1 MRASAA
7 ARASSTASS
16 TASSKPAF
24 RTQPVVASNATITL
38 RFAEKRDLILDGAAR
53 LFNRRGIKAGTLAEV
68 AASVGLASNSL
79 TYYFR
84 KKEDLVSA
92 CLLRSIEVIDEVVTV
107 AALADTPALRVA
119 ALVRGYLAVMAA
131 VADCTRSELI
141 FFNDMRAL
149 PQPQAAPV
157 FAAYV
162 QMWRGVRE
170 LLQPGPATVSRRTVA
185 PSPRDSGEARR
196 ALNARAHLLLAEV
209 LWSRAWLT
217 RFETSDYP
225 RVARVMTDLL
235 LNGLAA
241 PGQGWGSAA
250 TPGASDVPALE
261 DIPDPQADLYLR
273 TATRL
278 INDHGVGGASVDRIA
293 AALALTKGSFYHHHP
308 TKEGLVD
315 ACFERSFAL
324 IRRVQLRAITA
335 PGTGWQR
342 LLHATLPLV
351 ALHDPSPVAA
361 AAERLDATLAGTG
374 PLLRLT
380 AWSALPGALRWQK
393 FATLNR
399 LGERYAA
406 MIAEGVSDGSVRPL
420 DPAVASQLVC
430 GLINA
435 LAEAEHWVNAEGS
448 VPLTQLMAWPLLRG
462 LLAPPPSL
470 IPDA

>member
-131 VADCTRSELI
+131 VADRTRSELI

-470 IPDA
+470 TPDP

>member
-119 ALVRGYLAVMAA
+119 ALVRGYLAVIAA
-131 VADCTRSELI
+131 VADRTRSELI

-225 RVARVMTDLL
+225 RVARVMADLL

-250 TPGASDVPALE
+250 TPGASNVPALE
-261 DIPDPQADLYLR
+261 DNPDPQADLYLR

-324 IRRVQLRAITA
+324 IRRVQLQAIAA
-335 PGTGWQR
+335 PGNGWQR
-342 LLHATLPLV
+342 LLQATLPLV
-351 ALHDPSPVAA
+351 ALHEPSPAA
-361 AAERLDATLAGTG
+361 AATERLDPALAGTG

-406 MIAEGVSDGSVRPL
+406 MIAEGMSDGSVRPL

-462 LLAPPPSL
+462 LLAPPPYL
-470 IPDA
+470 TPDP